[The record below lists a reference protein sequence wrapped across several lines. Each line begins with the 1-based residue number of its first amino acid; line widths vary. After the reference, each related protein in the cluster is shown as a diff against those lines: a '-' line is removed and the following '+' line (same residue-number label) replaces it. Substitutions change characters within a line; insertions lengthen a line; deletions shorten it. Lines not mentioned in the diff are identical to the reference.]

1 MPTGDGLLLADLEE
15 DNMPTIEQIC
25 DSILDGKAISGID
38 VKLHEKAAQEKN
50 NQTQDEIPEYERIAR
65 ILDDI
70 SSSSDKEDVEEVVEE
85 KTKVA
90 EDVTPPANGR
100 MEKMAVA
107 ATILD
112 TLSELSEDGSAEKC
126 FKEYFQ
132 ERV

>member
-1 MPTGDGLLLADLEE
+1 
-15 DNMPTIEQIC
+15 MPTIEQIC
-25 DSILDGKAISGID
+25 DSILEGKTISGID
-38 VKLHEKAAQEKN
+38 VELHEKAAQEKN

-65 ILDDI
+65 VLDDI
-70 SSSSDKEDVEEVVEE
+70 SNSSDEDKEVVEE
-85 KTKVA
+85 EVEEETKA
-90 EDVTPPANGR
+90 EEDVTPPANGR